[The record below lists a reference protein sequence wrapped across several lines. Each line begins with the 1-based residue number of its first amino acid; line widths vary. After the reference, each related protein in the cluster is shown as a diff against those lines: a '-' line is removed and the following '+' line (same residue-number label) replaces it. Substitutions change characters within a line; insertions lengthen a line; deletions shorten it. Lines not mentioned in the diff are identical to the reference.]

1 MIHILIVDDEKIER
15 EGLKYL
21 LSMDEGQR
29 KVFEASNGKQALQIL
44 RTEEIQL
51 LLTDIKMPHMDGLEL
66 SRKAKEEKPDL
77 QVVIFSGYSD
87 FSFAQEAIRYGVTEY
102 ILKPVDPDDFHS
114 VIKKVEQKIN
124 TQKQKEIREQ
134 KEQNFLQQYFLQNY
148 LYSGDKEILNKA
160 EDLIDLEKWESW
172 HCGILIETNQVFFDT
187 SVDELQEELQKELH
201 RKFYYLNLNGR
212 QSLLLFQ
219 DVYCDYQLIARH
231 IYTFL
236 KRNYRNHFYLAV
248 SRKFEGHECLPE
260 ILNQLEQQ
268 MEEKFYHP
276 EKHIYSSDEDALN
289 MNAGE
294 VQDSQLMQMIS
305 EDISRKD
312 VEQLWKHFE
321 CLKLKYHDNTQF
333 SAMYIK
339 FVFSNVIQELHQ
351 ENQFAGEH
359 RLEKE
364 IEKLYNCQNIMEIL
378 KVTEENIQEYQKFL
392 EQSMNESRNEV
403 STVKNYIYQHYEEDL
418 NLEMLAEKVYLS
430 SGYLSFIFKKET
442 GMNLNRFIR
451 VFRMEKAK
459 ELLCSTNMKVAQV
472 SEKVGFANVSYFC
485 RSFREYYG
493 SSPESYRKGTGED
506 EETS

>member
-21 LSMDEGQR
+21 LSMGEGER

-248 SRKFEGHECLPE
+248 SRKFEGHECLSE

-289 MNAGE
+289 LNAGE

-339 FVFSNVIQELHQ
+339 FVFSNVI
-351 ENQFAGEH
+351 
-359 RLEKE
+359 
-364 IEKLYNCQNIMEIL
+364 
-378 KVTEENIQEYQKFL
+378 
-392 EQSMNESRNEV
+392 
-403 STVKNYIYQHYEEDL
+403 TVPGKPVCRR
-418 NLEMLAEKVYLS
+418 AS
-430 SGYLSFIFKKET
+430 SGKR
-442 GMNLNRFIR
+442 NR
-451 VFRMEKAK
+451 KALQLPEHYGDFEGDGRK
-459 ELLCSTNMKVAQV
+459 YPGI
-472 SEKVGFANVSYFC
+472 SEI
-485 RSFREYYG
+485 
-493 SSPESYRKGTGED
+493 PGTIHE
-506 EETS
+506 

>member
-248 SRKFEGHECLPE
+248 SRKFEGHECLSE

-276 EKHIYSSDEDALN
+276 EKHVYSSDEDALN

-294 VQDSQLMQMIS
+294 VQDSQLMLMIS

-339 FVFSNVIQELHQ
+339 FVFSNVIQELYQ

-378 KVTEENIQEYQKFL
+378 KVT
-392 EQSMNESRNEV
+392 
-403 STVKNYIYQHYEEDL
+403 
-418 NLEMLAEKVYLS
+418 
-430 SGYLSFIFKKET
+430 
-442 GMNLNRFIR
+442 
-451 VFRMEKAK
+451 
-459 ELLCSTNMKVAQV
+459 
-472 SEKVGFANVSYFC
+472 
-485 RSFREYYG
+485 
-493 SSPESYRKGTGED
+493 
-506 EETS
+506 

>member
-114 VIKKVEQKIN
+114 VIKKVEEKIN

-248 SRKFEGHECLPE
+248 SRKFEGHECLSE

-276 EKHIYSSDEDALN
+276 EKHVYSSDEDALN

-339 FVFSNVIQELHQ
+339 FVFSNVIQELYQ

-364 IEKLYNCQNIMEIL
+364 
-378 KVTEENIQEYQKFL
+378 
-392 EQSMNESRNEV
+392 
-403 STVKNYIYQHYEEDL
+403 
-418 NLEMLAEKVYLS
+418 
-430 SGYLSFIFKKET
+430 
-442 GMNLNRFIR
+442 
-451 VFRMEKAK
+451 
-459 ELLCSTNMKVAQV
+459 
-472 SEKVGFANVSYFC
+472 
-485 RSFREYYG
+485 
-493 SSPESYRKGTGED
+493 
-506 EETS
+506 

>member
-248 SRKFEGHECLPE
+248 SRKFEGH
-260 ILNQLEQQ
+260 
-268 MEEKFYHP
+268 
-276 EKHIYSSDEDALN
+276 
-289 MNAGE
+289 
-294 VQDSQLMQMIS
+294 
-305 EDISRKD
+305 
-312 VEQLWKHFE
+312 
-321 CLKLKYHDNTQF
+321 
-333 SAMYIK
+333 
-339 FVFSNVIQELHQ
+339 
-351 ENQFAGEH
+351 
-359 RLEKE
+359 
-364 IEKLYNCQNIMEIL
+364 
-378 KVTEENIQEYQKFL
+378 
-392 EQSMNESRNEV
+392 
-403 STVKNYIYQHYEEDL
+403 
-418 NLEMLAEKVYLS
+418 
-430 SGYLSFIFKKET
+430 
-442 GMNLNRFIR
+442 
-451 VFRMEKAK
+451 
-459 ELLCSTNMKVAQV
+459 
-472 SEKVGFANVSYFC
+472 
-485 RSFREYYG
+485 
-493 SSPESYRKGTGED
+493 
-506 EETS
+506 

>member
-114 VIKKVEQKIN
+114 VIKKVEEKIN

-248 SRKFEGHECLPE
+248 SRKFEGHECLSE

-276 EKHIYSSDEDALN
+276 EKHVYSSDEDALN

-378 KVTEENIQEYQKFL
+378 KVTEKI
-392 EQSMNESRNEV
+392 SRN
-403 STVKNYIYQHYEEDL
+403 
-418 NLEMLAEKVYLS
+418 
-430 SGYLSFIFKKET
+430 
-442 GMNLNRFIR
+442 IR
-451 VFRMEKAK
+451 N
-459 ELLCSTNMKVAQV
+459 SWN
-472 SEKVGFANVSYFC
+472 N
-485 RSFREYYG
+485 
-493 SSPESYRKGTGED
+493 P
-506 EETS
+506 